1 MKIDLHYGNGIIS
14 LAIPGGNIANF
25 IRPGNYETK
34 TDNKAVV
41 EQALGDDKPSDFS
54 ARVDGKRVCVLV
66 ADGTRDTPTAEIL
79 SALLKMLT
87 KALSVQFLVCT
98 GTHNAQ
104 TPENSL
110 IAEGIEA
117 ACKAAGAGQFEIHI
131 HNCQEDELV
140 NAGTTCLGTEI
151 KYNALAKDADIF
163 VVLSDIK
170 SHYFAGYSNPVKN
183 FVPGICGFVT
193 AENNHGLAL
202 DERSTFGIHPWHFD
216 EKRRDNPLA
225 CDQLEGMKLITGDRK
240 VYAIETITASGQIHW
255 AGFGLAETISGEAF
269 ARADELNSFT
279 LRPTDRL
286 IVSPGGLPNDIDLY
300 IAQRALEL
308 TKAAVND
315 NGEVLFL
322 AACTKGIGEEH
333 TMENFYN
340 RLRRDIDEIL
350 ASAKNE
356 YKLFSHKPYKFA
368 QMIQRLRRIWVHSE
382 IENELIEAAHLWP
395 TDDPQKVVDDW
406 LSEDVNTRITIVDG
420 ANKVALYAE

>member
-1 MKIDLHYGNGIIS
+1 MKIDLHYGKGIIC
-14 LAIPGGNIANF
+14 LEIPRGNIANF
-25 IRPGNYETK
+25 IQPGNFETK
-34 TDNKAVV
+34 TDNKSVI
-41 EQALGDDKPSDFS
+41 EQALRKDITSELS
-54 ARVDGKRVCVLV
+54 ARADGKRVCVLL
-66 ADGTRDTPTAEIL
+66 ADGTRDTPTSEIL
-79 SALLKMLT
+79 PALLKTLT
-87 KALSVQFLVCT
+87 RALSVQFLVCT

-104 TPENSL
+104 TPENVL
-110 IAEGIEA
+110 VTEGIEA
-117 ACKAAGAGQFEIHI
+117 ACKAAGPGQFEIHI
-131 HNCQEDELV
+131 HNCQKDELV

-193 AENNHGLAL
+193 AENNHSLAL
-202 DERSTFGIHPWHFD
+202 DERSTFGIHPWHLD

-225 CDQLEGMKLITGDRK
+225 CDQVEGAKLITGDRK
-240 VYAIETITASGQIHW
+240 VYAIETITASGQIQW
-255 AGFGLAETISGEAF
+255 AGFGPAETISGEAF
-269 ARADELNSFT
+269 ARADELNSFM

-340 RLRRDIDEIL
+340 LLTRDIDEIL

-356 YKLFSHKPYKFA
+356 YKLFSHKPYRFA
-368 QMIQRLRRIWVHSE
+368 QMIRRLRRIWVHSQ
-382 IENELIEAAHLWP
+382 IDNVLIEAAHLYP
-395 TDDPQKVVDDW
+395 ADDPQKVVDDW
-406 LSEDVNTRITIVDG
+406 LSEDIDTRITIVDV
-420 ANKVALYAE
+420 ANKVALYA